1 MPGVIEVGL
10 SLETKVFFVGQS
22 WKEELSTFSKVVSWL
37 ELTFRIGRVCH
48 AVIYMAEEPD
58 IAVVALGH
66 FVYCVSWLALY
77 NFALRVV
84 IR

>member
-1 MPGVIEVGL
+1 MDLEVD
-10 SLETKVFFVGQS
+10 
-22 WKEELSTFSKVVSWL
+22 EEESESCPVSSRSDSVSRRKFSKVVSWL

-66 FVYCVSWLALY
+66 FVYCVSWLGLY
-77 NFALRVV
+77 NFSLRVV